1 MPNDRSIPVKYDLS
15 PGTVSKILWHFTGG
29 PTWNKKKKRHG
40 TSAKPAAKAYKNLKS
55 ILRTKELRL
64 GTYKELV
71 KVILP
76 ERKKFNPE
84 TKKVEVQKNVPV
96 DIQSSSICCLS
107 DIPAPHLRYH
117 AYRYGKFAVGF
128 HRNAIIRAGFNPVF
142 YSLEDTPIV
151 RSIYQGFSS
160 LQFADTDSIRY
171 LTSLIESQVSDIEDN
186 YDGLDIGIDV
196 SNQVWEIDSEL
207 ASLEDS
213 ISNAKQSLQDF
224 VAFVKTFDRS
234 EFITVYCERE
244 WRSTRQYNFEID
256 DVAMIVLPK
265 AVGERQYFNNF
276 VVRIAPNLK
285 LPRRI
290 PIVPWEDLVE
300 H

>member
-1 MPNDRSIPVKYDLS
+1 MNVKHDLS

-29 PTWNKKKKRHG
+29 PTWNTKTRRQSKSPK
-40 TSAKPAAKAYKNLKS
+40 SAAKAYKNLKS

-64 GTYKELV
+64 GTYKEVV

-76 ERKKFNPE
+76 KRKKFNPE
-84 TKKVEVQKNVPV
+84 TKKVEVQKNVPA
-96 DIQSSSICCLS
+96 DIESSSICCLS

-142 YSLEDTPIV
+142 YTLQDTPVV
-151 RSIYQGFSS
+151 RSIYEGFSS
-160 LQFADTDSIRY
+160 LKTIDPEVIRNAAESIELQACDIEADYDYIDVDISDEAFEIQYEADILESSI
-171 LTSLIESQVSDIEDN
+171 SDIT
-186 YDGLDIGIDV
+186 
-196 SNQVWEIDSEL
+196 Q
-207 ASLEDS
+207 SLE
-213 ISNAKQSLQDF
+213 DF

-234 EFITVYCERE
+234 EFSTIYCERE
-244 WRSTRQYNFEID
+244 WRATKQYNFEIN

-265 AVGERQYFNNF
+265 SLGGTKYFKNF
-276 VVRIAPNLK
+276 VERVAPNLK

-290 PIVPWEDLVE
+290 PIVPWDDLVE